1 MLGDFNLERLAAAYS
16 VKPLPALIFVL
27 FSLFSQI
34 ILLNMLIAI
43 MGDTFD
49 RVTQNKTQMI
59 TKNRLEII
67 LENKFLFNSQAAR
80 NNFVFK
86 VVDEEEENSDDEWTN
101 RF

>member
-1 MLGDFNLERLAAAYS
+1 M
-16 VKPLPALIFVL
+16 KPLPALLFVL